1 MILFAT
7 SHLEKQPDITKKKKN
22 LERTQRHKEEEGT
35 AVETAASSL
44 TGNLVLPYSR
54 ATPILSEC

>member
-7 SHLEKQPDITKKKKN
+7 SHLEKQSDITKKKN

-35 AVETAASSL
+35 AVETAVSSL

-54 ATPILSEC
+54 ATPILNEC